1 MKERGKNCAIL
12 FVALSHSW
20 FSSLLAC
27 HTACL
32 TQKTTSLSKQSK
44 SASKILRKTAKSVQY
59 FPKNAYYTC
68 FSHEILI
75 NVFNIFGTNSHV
87 KHKKCEH
94 RNWVRIISREKKKEA
109 DAFAAYYTGYNT
121 SNDNHCY
128 GWTKSFACFKWNK
141 LSSLFFSCLPV
152 KEMSFNIWMD
162 KTNCWIFCELLI
174 IFFSSQG

>member
-87 KHKKCEH
+87 KHKKCKH
-94 RNWVRIISREKKKEA
+94 RNWVRIISREKKKRQMLLLLITQDTTQIMITIVMAEPEA
-109 DAFAAYYTGYNT
+109 LHALSGINCHLYSSLACQLKKWALTYE
-121 SNDNHCY
+121 
-128 GWTKSFACFKWNK
+128 WTKQIAG
-141 LSSLFFSCLPV
+141 FSV
-152 KEMSFNIWMD
+152 NS
-162 KTNCWIFCELLI
+162 
-174 IFFSSQG
+174 

>member
-94 RNWVRIISREKKKEA
+94 RNWVRIISREKKKRQMLLLLITQDTTQVMITIVMAEP
-109 DAFAAYYTGYNT
+109 
-121 SNDNHCY
+121 
-128 GWTKSFACFKWNK
+128 KESFACFKWNK

-152 KEMSFNIWMD
+152 KETWALTYEWTKQIVG
-162 KTNCWIFCELLI
+162 
-174 IFFSSQG
+174 FSVKS